1 MTIDPLANMLIQIK
15 NGSVANKETVSVP
28 MSNLKFAV
36 AETLKR
42 AGFVKDVAK
51 RGKKENRTFE
61 IDLAY
66 RNGGEPR
73 VTGVVRVSKQ
83 SRRMYARA
91 KELRLMRRGKPG
103 MMILSTPA
111 GILTAVEAKKANI
124 GGEVLFAIW

>member
-15 NGSVANKETVSVP
+15 NGSVAKKGTVSIP

-42 AGFVKDVAK
+42 AGFIKDVAK
-51 RGKKENRTFE
+51 RGKKENRAFE

-66 RNGGEPR
+66 AESGEAR
-73 VTGVVRVSKQ
+73 VTGVARISKL
-83 SRRMYARA
+83 SRRVYSGAT
-91 KELRLMRRGKPG
+91 ELRYMRRGKPG
-103 MMILSTPA
+103 MMILSTPQ
-111 GILTAVEAKKANI
+111 GIMTGAEAKKANV